1 MFVCRS
7 EKSPIASKR
16 IKNIIDFLTFEV
28 FCYSCRGLYEN
39 HKFLF
44 TLLLPL
50 KISLQSNAIKY
61 EEFQTFIKGG
71 AALDLK
77 ACPAKPAKWITDM
90 IWLNLVELSKL
101 PQFCQILDQV
111 GIVVVT
117 FPFYYYLL
125 ELMVIELL
133 SLCCFCNCKSLVY
146 MCVFEN
152 GTRTYVNKK
161 GHVPQGWARK
171 WLCLLH

>member
-1 MFVCRS
+1 MNLACYVVVPIYIYIVLLYKCCNFLWWCRS

-16 IKNIIDFLTFEV
+16 IKNIIDYLTFEV

-61 EEFQTFIKGG
+61 EEFQTFVKGG

-77 ACPAKPAKWITDM
+77 GCPPKPAKWITDM

-111 GIVVVT
+111 SHT
-117 FPFYYYLL
+117 
-125 ELMVIELL
+125 
-133 SLCCFCNCKSLVY
+133 
-146 MCVFEN
+146 
-152 GTRTYVNKK
+152 TA
-161 GHVPQGWARK
+161 AR
-171 WLCLLH
+171 